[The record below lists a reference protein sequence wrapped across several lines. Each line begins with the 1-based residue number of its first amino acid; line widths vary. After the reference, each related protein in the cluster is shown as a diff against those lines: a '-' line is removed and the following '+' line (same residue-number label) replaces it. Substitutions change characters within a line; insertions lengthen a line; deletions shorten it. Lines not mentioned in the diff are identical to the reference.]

1 MQIKSFLKFVEI
13 WFRMSWYL
21 EFVGLENFLPN
32 LNWTH
37 HWRGWGEPH
46 LTSHP
51 GSYGFNFVDL
61 LMDHFNLYVVP
72 DLMLK
77 NKSNCFYI
85 YYVFYISRSKKDIEY
100 RYYQSPFS
108 SKQPSF
114 KMCFLYRAVTPWAS
128 PTKAGSRPPASGQRI
143 NDAWNALQ

>member
-1 MQIKSFLKFVEI
+1 
-13 WFRMSWYL
+13 MSWYL
-21 EFVGLENFLPN
+21 KFVGLENFLPN

-51 GSYGFNFVDL
+51 GSYGFNSVDL

-114 KMCFLYRAVTPWAS
+114 KMCPSIVRSPHGLPQRRPAQDLRPRDSGLNWESELINHAGMHYSNDIPPW
-128 PTKAGSRPPASGQRI
+128 
-143 NDAWNALQ
+143 N